1 MKKIDLGV
9 IVTTLIIVTIS
20 CSLAFFA
27 ARIVGNPKDINLV
40 AKNVSITFTDTSN
53 IATNETISPGW
64 NNVKTFTITNNSKED
79 FNYNILLKGLVN
91 TFESINTLQYKITS
105 DTGYNMDNYLNVI
118 KTETSKDV
126 VLAYDV
132 VIPKGSKQ
140 TYQVEFKY
148 ISI

>member
-64 NNVKTFTITNNSKED
+64 NNVKTFTITNFQRHFPQHQHRRKR
-79 FNYNILLKGLVN
+79 L
-91 TFESINTLQYKITS
+91 
-105 DTGYNMDNYLNVI
+105 
-118 KTETSKDV
+118 
-126 VLAYDV
+126 
-132 VIPKGSKQ
+132 
-140 TYQVEFKY
+140 
-148 ISI
+148 